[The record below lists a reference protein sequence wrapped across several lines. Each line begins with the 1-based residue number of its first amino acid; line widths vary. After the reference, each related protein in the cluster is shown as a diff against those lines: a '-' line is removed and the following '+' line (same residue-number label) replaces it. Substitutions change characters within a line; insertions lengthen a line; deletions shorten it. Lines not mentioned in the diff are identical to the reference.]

1 MKKIILILLLSAF
14 FIPIQAQTAAPN
26 LFDQLKVQ
34 DSIFFERGFNQCDMA
49 YLEMAVSDSL
59 KFYHDKS
66 GFQDKAVF
74 MHNTRQYICPEQ
86 GAKPIRKRDENS
98 LEVFP
103 LYKDGKLYGAI
114 QNGVHRFYLR
124 ETGKEDV
131 LTGTARFSHV
141 WLLQGDQWKLSV
153 VLSYDH

>member
-1 MKKIILILLLSAF
+1 
-14 FIPIQAQTAAPN
+14 
-26 LFDQLKVQ
+26 
-34 DSIFFERGFNQCDMA
+34 
-49 YLEMAVSDSL
+49 
-59 KFYHDKS
+59 
-66 GFQDKAVF
+66 
-74 MHNTRQYICPEQ
+74 TRQYICPEQ